1 MCVAV
6 CGGVGGGGE
15 AGAKTASLLSGEERR
30 KCEDTQSWGRGGG
43 WNQCRLR
50 CIRVWTCG
58 CGLRVLGGVQAQK
71 LLEQEYD
78 RLELQ
83 LKPQMNHSFSSET
96 SPSFL

>member
-43 WNQCRLR
+43 GGTSVGSAASECG
-50 CIRVWTCG
+50 RV
-58 CGLRVLGGVQAQK
+58 GVAC
-71 LLEQEYD
+71 EY
-78 RLELQ
+78 
-83 LKPQMNHSFSSET
+83 
-96 SPSFL
+96 